1 MSEEKILMGRYRL
14 GKMVGA
20 GGMAV
25 VYRALDLETHEHVAV
40 KMLRP
45 ELMKDIQLLRQFR
58 KETQIV
64 NQYQHRN
71 IVRTLDTGEEDGV
84 LFIVMEYI
92 EGETLK
98 EYIERNAPLSHEK
111 AVEIGAQLC
120 DALFYAHSH
129 HLIHRDIKPQN
140 ILMTADGT
148 IKVTDFG
155 IARIAQPSTT
165 TMNANQA
172 VGSVHY
178 AAPEQVRGRRTTAQ
192 SDIYSA
198 GCVLYEM
205 VTGHLPF
212 EGESAVEIAIK
223 QLNDEPV
230 LPSKRIRGLSPALE
244 QVILK
249 AMEKDPECRYATAR
263 EMDNDL
269 RRSLREPNG
278 TFVERKAS
286 NGRFASTMNIQLD
299 EIREGASAL
308 SRKVRQTTVPT
319 GPRLN
324 AFQVILLIV
333 IVAGLAV
340 AGVLL
345 KRINDERAALI
356 SNPESTTVPIPGVVG
371 KSANEAQQ
379 ILAGQGLHS
388 ALVEEASEEVPAGVV
403 IAQEPE
409 QDSAVTKGA
418 AVKLVVSS
426 GPPQAIIPDLAG
438 KSPEEA
444 QAELESLGFILGEV
458 AEVTDDTVPAGCVV
472 RQDPIA
478 ETSCVKGT
486 VVAVWIRAQVDT
498 VTFSMPDVVGM
509 TEDNVGA
516 YLQSQGLELGEVHRI
531 PSSSYGAGV
540 IIQQSPAYKST
551 VAEGSAVELWISN
564 GLSTMYK
571 KTVPISVTVEKD
583 TAFVQ
588 VVALLD
594 EGEIP
599 IYQQELTEGEHSLE
613 VTFETATEGTKTLV
627 VTIDNTEDQRI
638 SVEVQGL
645 R

>member
-1 MSEEKILMGRYRL
+1 VSEEKILKGRYRL

-98 EYIERNAPLSHEK
+98 EYIEQHAPLSHEK

-120 DALFYAHSH
+120 DALFYSHSH

-155 IARIAQPSTT
+155 IARIAQTSTT
-165 TMNANQA
+165 TMNASQA

-178 AAPEQVRGRRTTAQ
+178 ASPEQVRGRRTTAQ

-230 LPSKRIRGLSPALE
+230 MPSKRIHGLSPALE

-278 TFVERKAS
+278 TFVERKTS
-286 NGRFASTMNIQLD
+286 VNRFASTMNLQMNEVRD
-299 EIREGASAL
+299 NVGGGGQY
-308 SRKVRQTTVPT
+308 RKERQTVNAA
-319 GPRLN
+319 PRLN
-324 AFQVILLIV
+324 AFQIILILI
-333 IVAGLAV
+333 ILAGLAV

-345 KRINDERAALI
+345 KNINEERQALV
-356 SNPESTTVPIPGVVG
+356 NPESTSVEIPGVVG
-371 KSANEAQQ
+371 KTANDAQQ
-379 ILAGQGLHS
+379 VLASEGLHCS
-388 ALVEEASEEVPAGVV
+388 LVQEASEEIAAGIV
-403 IAQEPE
+403 IAQEPAE
-409 QDSAVTKGA
+409 KSVVTKGT
-418 AVKLVVSS
+418 AVKLVISS
-426 GPPQAIIPDLAG
+426 GPPQEIIPDLTG
-438 KSPEEA
+438 KSLEEA
-444 QAELESLGFILGEV
+444 KEALESLGFELGDV
-458 AEVTDDTVPAGCVV
+458 TEVTDDTVEAGAVV
-472 RQDPIA
+472 RQDPIGD
-478 ETSCVKGT
+478 TSCIKGT
-486 VVAVWIRAQVDT
+486 KVSVWVRSKVT
-498 VTFSMPDVVGM
+498 VVTFSMPDLVGM
-509 TEDNVGA
+509 TEDSVGA
-516 YLQSQGLELGEVHRI
+516 YLQSQGLEMGDVHRI
-531 PSSSYGAGV
+531 PTSSYGAGV
-540 IIQQSPAYKST
+540 VVQQSPAYKTT
-551 VAEGSAVELWISN
+551 VAQGSKIELWVSN

-571 KTVPISVTVEKD
+571 TTVPVSVTIEKEK
-583 TAFVQ
+583 AFVEII
-588 VVALLD
+588 ALLD

-599 IYQQELTEGEHSLE
+599 VYQQELTEGEHSLE
-613 VTFETATEGTKTLV
+613 VTFETASEGTKTLV
-627 VTIDNTEDQRI
+627 VYVDNEESGRV

>member
-1 MSEEKILMGRYRL
+1 MSEEKILKGRYRL

-98 EYIERNAPLSHEK
+98 EYIEQHAPLSHEK
-111 AVEIGAQLC
+111 AVDIGAQLC
-120 DALFYAHSH
+120 DALFYSHSH

-155 IARIAQPSTT
+155 IARIAQQSTT
-165 TMNANQA
+165 TMNASQA

-178 AAPEQVRGRRTTAQ
+178 ASPEQVRGRRTTAQ

-212 EGESAVEIAIK
+212 EGETAVEIAIK

-230 LPSKRIRGLSPALE
+230 LPSKRIRDLSPALE

-249 AMEKDPECRYATAR
+249 AMEKDPDCRYATAR

-278 TFVERKAS
+278 NFVERKTSTTHFGA
-286 NGRFASTMNIQLD
+286 TMNLQLD
-299 EIREGASAL
+299 GVRDSTASG
-308 SRKVRQTTVPT
+308 SRKVRQTPVQTV
-319 GPRLN
+319 PRLN
-324 AFQVILLIV
+324 AFQIILIV
-333 IVAGLAV
+333 IIIAGLIT
-340 AGVLL
+340 AGILL
-345 KRINDERAALI
+345 KRIDDERKEL
-356 SNPESTTVPIPGVVG
+356 SNPESTSIVIPGVVG
-371 KSANEAQQ
+371 KTSNDAQQ
-379 ILAGQGLHS
+379 LLASEGLHCS
-388 ALVEEASEEVPAGVV
+388 LVQEASDEVPQGYV
-403 IAQEPE
+403 ISQEPAE
-409 QDSAVTKGA
+409 DTSVSKGT
-418 AVKLVVSS
+418 AVKLVISS
-426 GPPQAIIPDLAG
+426 GPPQALIPELTGMSVDEARSAL
-438 KSPEEA
+438 EE
-444 QAELESLGFILGEV
+444 LGFALGEV
-458 AEVTDDTVPAGCVV
+458 TEVTDDTAAAGAIL

-478 ETSCVKGT
+478 DTSCVKGT
-486 VVAVWIRAQVDT
+486 QVAVWIRGQVEV
-498 VTFSMPDVVGM
+498 VTFSMPDLVGM
-509 TEDNVGA
+509 TEDSVGG
-516 YLQSQGLELGEVHRI
+516 YLRSLGLETGEIHRI
-531 PSSSYGAGV
+531 PTSSYGAGV
-540 IIQQSPAYKST
+540 VVQQSPAYKTT
-551 VAEGSAVELWISN
+551 VAQGSGIELWISN

-571 KTVPISVTVEKD
+571 KTVPISVTIEKEK
-583 TAFVQ
+583 AYVR

-594 EGEIP
+594 EGQIP
-599 IYQQELTEGEHSLE
+599 VYQQELAEGEHSLE

-627 VTIDNTEDQRI
+627 VYVDDEETERI